1 MGAGGGM
8 TGTTYEDPMFAQGGP
23 WGPRGSSGSGG
34 YSPFDPGYQQ
44 MGYDMAGGMQQMFR
58 QPQQQQMQYGG
69 GRQYGRLR

>member
-1 MGAGGGM
+1 MVSPHSGMGVY
-8 TGTTYEDPMFAQGGP
+8 TTSAQGGP

-34 YSPFDPGYQQ
+34 YSPFDPGNQQ
-44 MGYDMAGGMQQMFR
+44 MGYDMAGGMPQMSR